1 MDRIYNFEWDPT
13 KAQIN
18 LNKHKISFE
27 KATTIF
33 HDSNA
38 ISIYDEEHSYEE
50 ERWITLGLASVGCI
64 SEASYTIL

>member
-50 ERWITLGLASVGCI
+50 ERWITLGLDRDGICS
-64 SEASYTIL
+64 STYF

>member
-50 ERWITLGLASVGCI
+50 ERWITMGLDRDGICS
-64 SEASYTIL
+64 STYF